1 LKKNIQPQSV
11 DLRQKAE
18 NLLKKKVS
26 QSPSQ
31 FSEAD
36 VLKLIHELEVHQIEL
51 EMINDE
57 LRFSKEKEAELATS
71 KYIELY
77 DFAPIGYCTLS
88 KEGRII
94 EINLRGASL
103 LSKERSL
110 LINGRFGFFVSENSR
125 PIFNR
130 FLDKVFNSKG
140 KEACELTLTIAEQ
153 LVVHVLLNG
162 IAAANGER
170 CLITIVDIT
179 DRKLEEVERKQ
190 SQEKLRAFAA
200 MLQENREQERKSI
213 AREIHDEF
221 GQVLTAIKMNLTI
234 LGNETT
240 KRIESSEAVSIN
252 SEIDN
257 MKLIIDQT
265 IHKVRV
271 FTNKL
276 RLDVLDTF
284 GLFEALEVYIN
295 EFGELYSI
303 KCTYIKPEDEIRIDM
318 DRSIAV
324 YRIVQEALTNVVK
337 HAKATR
343 VWIKIDEKD
352 NHLFVSVEDNGAG
365 MDEKQLGN
373 AKKFGITGMKERAY
387 ICGGSLTVS
396 SPKKKGTVLE
406 LSIPLKEND

>member
-1 LKKNIQPQSV
+1 MKKNIQPQSV